1 MSKTNFQVCSQT
13 KILTS
18 KLFKCVLS
26 ITFKLLGTGVP
37 TPYDPREPERGFT
50 WAPNIGEISSYWISY
65 VSRFLRYD
73 HFLEDT
79 NSGAELLVDL
89 VDGLGYFGLHFNKA
103 QMGAPEWAR
112 QELAK
117 TSQHPSIKDSFALL
131 IGGRSVGHFR

>member
-1 MSKTNFQVCSQT
+1 MHYSY
-13 KILTS
+13 KI
-18 KLFKCVLS
+18 
-26 ITFKLLGTGVP
+26 LGTGVP
-37 TPYDPREPERGFT
+37 THYDPREPERGFT

-73 HFLEDT
+73 HFLKDT

-103 QMGAPEWAR
+103 QFGAPEWAR

>member
-1 MSKTNFQVCSQT
+1 MCLMHYYSY
-13 KILTS
+13 KI
-18 KLFKCVLS
+18 
-26 ITFKLLGTGVP
+26 LGTGVP
-37 TPYDPREPERGFT
+37 THYDPREPERGFT

-117 TSQHPSIKDSFALL
+117 TSQHPSIKNSFALL
-131 IGGRSVGHFR
+131 IGGRNVGHFR